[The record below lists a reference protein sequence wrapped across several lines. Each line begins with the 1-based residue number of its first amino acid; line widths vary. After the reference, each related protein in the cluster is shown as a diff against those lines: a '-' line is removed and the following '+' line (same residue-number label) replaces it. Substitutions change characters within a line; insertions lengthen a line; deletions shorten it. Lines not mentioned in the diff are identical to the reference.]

1 MNIDD
6 IARTM
11 LAVEI
16 MLDYSTSFFIMTCDA
31 FSKHSNERVE
41 RYLLGVTV
49 DGVDQV
55 RRGDDINF
63 ATQHVQSVDGKL
75 ALCTAWMSKLSVKYF
90 LQEKQLT
97 LSSHST

>member
-11 LAVEI
+11 LAIEI
-16 MLDYSTSFFIMTCDA
+16 MLDYSTSFFIMTCDT
-31 FSKHSNERVE
+31 FSKHSDERVE

-55 RRGDDINF
+55 GRGDDINF
-63 ATQHVQSVDGKL
+63 TTQHVQSVNGKI
-75 ALCTAWMSKLSVKYF
+75 ALGTCVD
-90 LQEKQLT
+90 E
-97 LSSHST
+97 